1 MADNTIALSTNII
14 GNITTTVL
22 PNYNAN
28 NIVLEEIKDKKIIIC
43 IHKDISKNE
52 IDLLYSYGKVL
63 FFEDYHQNIELSL
76 LSFDYLVIDLRN
88 EVHRNYYKINLMN
101 HVNNDKYY
109 YVLYKYCFEGN
120 NGLYYNN
127 EITEFPRR
135 QVDKRNYD
143 KLLLLPNVYEPKWYI
158 SLIRLCCP
166 SDR

>member
-1 MADNTIALSTNII
+1 MGHVSA
-14 GNITTTVL
+14 
-22 PNYNAN
+22 PCY
-28 NIVLEEIKDKKIIIC
+28 C
-43 IHKDISKNE
+43 
-52 IDLLYSYGKVL
+52 
-63 FFEDYHQNIELSL
+63 QPL